1 MVVRVERHG
10 ESRSR
15 RCVQRLVAT
24 EMEAVRCTCT
34 CLLAH
39 VVRVH
44 LVLHHRGAVAQRVAG
59 EPPQQ
64 GPQLAAAEVAHGEGL
79 DDALV
84 DEVLERPPGL
94 ALGAAMMC
102 VFHSSGVQ
110 RGGGQ
115 KRWQGMSALKGCVGS
130 GLRGRG
136 KAVAED
142 RVLHLVPVAGSMSL
156 FSGECR

>member
-1 MVVRVERHG
+1 VRAG
-10 ESRSR
+10 QGGASNASS
-15 RCVQRLVAT
+15 

-79 DDALV
+79 DHALV

-94 ALGAAMMC
+94 ALGADVC
-102 VFHSSGVQ
+102 VSQQWGAA
-110 RGGGQ
+110 GGG
-115 KRWQGMSALKGCVGS
+115 S
-130 GLRGRG
+130 
-136 KAVAED
+136 KAVARE
-142 RVLHLVPVAGSMSL
+142 
-156 FSGECR
+156 